1 MADTFTIK
9 VNGAEM
15 TVSDERVVAHDILE
29 LAEKQGAI
37 PGKPDEYE
45 LQGDKGRYGWED
57 MVNLSEDSV
66 FITLRK
72 GPTPVA

>member
-1 MADTFTIK
+1 MADTFAIK
-9 VNGAEM
+9 VNGMEM
-15 TVSDERVVAHDILE
+15 PMRDERVVAHDILE
-29 LAEKQGAI
+29 LAEKRGAI

>member
-29 LAEKQGAI
+29 LAEKHGAI

-45 LQGDKGRYGWED
+45 LHGDKRVYKWED
-57 MVNLSEDSV
+57 MVNLSEDNV

>member
-15 TVSDERVVAHDILE
+15 TMSDERVVAHDILE

>member
-15 TVSDERVVAHDILE
+15 TMTDERVVAHDILE

-45 LQGDKGRYGWED
+45 LQGDKGEYGWED